1 MKRARGTTAPV
12 YIGDQT
18 KGQGVVRT
26 LNEQVALETRT
37 RMLNPKWYEGMLKHG
52 YEGVRQIETHV
63 TNTMGWSATTG
74 QVEPWVYQRLTQT
87 YVLDAEMR
95 ERIAKLNPTASAK
108 IANRL
113 LEAHER
119 GYWKPDPD
127 LLAALREAGEELED
141 RLEGV
146 GTEIAA

>member
-1 MKRARGTTAPV
+1 
-12 YIGDQT
+12 
-18 KGQGVVRT
+18 
-26 LNEQVALETRT
+26 
-37 RMLNPKWYEGMLKHG
+37 MLKHG

-87 YVLDAEMR
+87 YVLDREMR

-108 IANRL
+108 IAHRL
-113 LEAHER
+113 IEAHER
-119 GYWKPDPD
+119 SYWSPDAST
-127 LLAALREAGEELED
+127 LEALRLAGDELED

-146 GTEIAA
+146 GREIAA

>member
-1 MKRARGTTAPV
+1 MKRAKGKVAPV

-95 ERIAKLNPTASAK
+95 ERLAKLNPTASVK

-113 LEAHER
+113 IEAHER
-119 GYWKPDPD
+119 GYWKPDAS
-127 LLAALREAGEELED
+127 LLSALRDAGEELED

-146 GTEIAA
+146 ATEIAA

>member
-1 MKRARGTTAPV
+1 M
-12 YIGDQT
+12 
-18 KGQGVVRT
+18 RT

-37 RMLNPKWYEGMLKHG
+37 RVLNPKWYEGMLKHG

-87 YVLDAEMR
+87 YVLDPEMR
-95 ERIAKLNPTASAK
+95 ERLAELNPTASAK

-113 LEAHER
+113 IEAHQR
-119 GYWKPDPD
+119 GYWSPDED
-127 LLAALREAGEELED
+127 LLKALQTAGEELED

-146 GTEIAA
+146 ATEIAA